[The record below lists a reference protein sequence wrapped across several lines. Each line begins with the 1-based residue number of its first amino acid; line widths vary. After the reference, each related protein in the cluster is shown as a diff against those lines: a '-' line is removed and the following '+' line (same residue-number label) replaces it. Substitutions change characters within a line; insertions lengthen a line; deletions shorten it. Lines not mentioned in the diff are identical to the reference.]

1 MLASLRRG
9 FDRVALNRPEAD
21 IHGNSLAPQHVTGL
35 CAMNFPNAAALPQH
49 GPQTSDRH
57 DDRSVE
63 GSNKSSLDRNPLNE
77 LANRITIRIARLQ
90 A

>member
-1 MLASLRRG
+1 VLASLCRG
-9 FDRVALNRPEAD
+9 FDRVSLNRPEGH
-21 IHGNSLAPQHVTGL
+21 IHGNSLAPQQFTGL
-35 CAMNFPNAAALPQH
+35 CTMNFPNEASLPQH